1 MSLCWLLHWNHCW
14 FWQGSC
20 NTTKQYFGLI
30 NKGAQGSFG
39 KCPIARPK
47 SSLAYALWPFIL
59 PKHLA
64 SPLLLIH
71 SRTKLKKY
79 VVVSS
84 TDLGGGEEGL
94 FLNVEEVS
102 SISWAPTHWQLVFTL
117 VRSFLGFARQKKI
130 KSMPFWGTLVGTD
143 SAFRSSFQMKE
154 LSACRQGVPR
164 TRLSSVA
171 NNCLWLR
178 QGQPPPGWRRTHRC
192 LKSLHVREE
201 TSDFTFLKDSNKWDG
216 SQVLTRGSP
225 FAKKHR

>member
-39 KCPIARPK
+39 KCPIARLK

-71 SRTKLKKY
+71 SRTKLKKCA
-79 VVVSS
+79 VVSS

-117 VRSFLGFARQKKI
+117 VRSFFR
-130 KSMPFWGTLVGTD
+130 FW
-143 SAFRSSFQMKE
+143 K
-154 LSACRQGVPR
+154 
-164 TRLSSVA
+164 
-171 NNCLWLR
+171 
-178 QGQPPPGWRRTHRC
+178 
-192 LKSLHVREE
+192 
-201 TSDFTFLKDSNKWDG
+201 
-216 SQVLTRGSP
+216 
-225 FAKKHR
+225 AKKNKIHAFLRHSCWYGQRFQKQLSNEGTQCMQAGSA